1 MGEGAD
7 ATNIDAL
14 ATPNNEVASSY
25 SAIVNDSVIA
35 LATALTIR
43 DMTVF
48 SLRVNPEYHS
58 QTDSRSPFY
67 DPLRR
72 HSSESEFIHRFW
84 KELSPNPENFANYE
98 PGCALAMSMGKI
110 AAIDID
116 FSDEAETIA
125 EVERIKSAG
134 VVVLAWERT
143 PRGGAHIWTLG
154 HARAKGS
161 VETPLGKVDYQ
172 GEGALLY
179 IVGSGRPKYRNVD
192 AYSFIQEPDWVTFD
206 AATDEQFIRN
216 SERVDSY
223 LASIGMGLAK
233 PTLVAGNIVVPDDIP
248 AMPEWL
254 TGEISDLSESVLA
267 DRSARFHHLVGA
279 CGRAGLD
286 EGQTVAALTPWC
298 EATGKYVGKV
308 DIEVHRC
315 WDKIVPNEP
324 AEVAELCDFTLVG
337 ADDSSLI
344 PVAGKMVTDE
354 FWESRDY
361 LSYIRQFAYAKTEAP
376 YALVLAGLVRVSGEL
391 SPQIVLPA
399 IVGSEVSLNYY
410 GVLLD
415 SSGGGKSSVLSMS
428 RALTA
433 WGTVECGITSG
444 EGLITSY
451 VQRSKDED
459 GVWFTEMKTDRLVVV
474 VDEAEGLLAI
484 ESRHGNTVMPNLRT
498 LWTSG
503 GGISL
508 NNKSEMEKHRIDPH
522 TIRTALLIGGQPTAL
537 GKVFIDDGKGTA
549 ERFVT
554 MRLQDASIPQQQSPI
569 PKGSLPLRISN
580 ISVSSHGLT
589 TFTYDPRIR
598 EYLINTHWAEKT
610 GNSKTTSVISPSK
623 YGKVTGHKNLII
635 AKTAALFAA
644 WDGRLRVS
652 YEDWGLAVH
661 FLAVA
666 GDSRKWGMERLND
679 SLASENRAA
688 GIASAHREIA
698 TEETKDAVRV
708 GSTADA
714 IVEKVRRA
722 GGRIKRKS
730 VKSQLSAKQREY
742 ESEGTEAALATARL
756 VSVLAPDQST
766 RGGER
771 PEVEWLEL
779 GANA

>member
-1 MGEGAD
+1 MSAQ
-7 ATNIDAL
+7 AHLL
-14 ATPNNEVASSY
+14 AA
-25 SAIVNDSVIA
+25 
-35 LATALTIR
+35 ALTGRNI
-43 DMTVF
+43 TVF
-48 SLRVNPEYHS
+48 SLRPNPAYRS
-58 QTDSRSPFY
+58 QLDARSPFY
-67 DPLRR
+67 NASEQK
-72 HSSESEFIHRFW
+72 SSEPEFIHKFW
-84 KELSPNPENFANYE
+84 KDFSPNKDNFAGYE
-98 PGCALAMSMGKI
+98 PGCALVLRMGKI
-110 AAIDID
+110 VAIDID
-116 FSDEAETIA
+116 FTDEADTEA
-125 EVERIKSAG
+125 EVQRIMASG
-134 VVVLAWERT
+134 VLVLAWERT

-154 HARAKGS
+154 HNRVKGS
-161 VETPLGKVDYQ
+161 VATAHGKIDYQ

-179 IVGSGRPKYRNVD
+179 IVGSGRPKYENNN
-192 AYSFIQEPDWVTFD
+192 AYSFIEEPNWAALDN
-206 AATDEQFIRN
+206 ATDEEIGRN
-216 SERVDSY
+216 GDCVDSY
-223 LASIGMGLAK
+223 LASIGMGLTK
-233 PTLVAGNIVVPDDIP
+233 PTLVAGNIVVPDDMP

-254 TGEISDLSESVLA
+254 TGEISELSESVLA

-344 PVAGKMVTDE
+344 AVAGKMVTDE

-589 TFTYDPRIR
+589 TFTYDPRIK